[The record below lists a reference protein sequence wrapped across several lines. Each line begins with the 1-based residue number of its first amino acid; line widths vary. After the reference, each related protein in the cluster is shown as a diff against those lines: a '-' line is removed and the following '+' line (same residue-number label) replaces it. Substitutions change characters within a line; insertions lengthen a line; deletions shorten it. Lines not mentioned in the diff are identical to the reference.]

1 MILKDIVK
9 NAACLLNREHVVKF
23 IDGEC
28 EQNLDAKEQT
38 DVFVFCANLV
48 VNELASSFFAM
59 KKIEK
64 VNANNG
70 QIEYSVFAERPLEIL
85 SVENERGEQIPFKE
99 RGNHLELKGN
109 AVFVTYKYLPPN
121 YNLSDTIGFSDN
133 RISARILA
141 YGVVAEVCL
150 IERAFSESVS
160 FRKRYSEEISKLI
173 LPKSKCVKA
182 RRWA

>member
-1 MILKDIVK
+1 MILKDIVL
-9 NAACLLNREHVVKF
+9 NSACLLNREHVVKF
-23 IDGEC
+23 INGEC
-28 EQNLDAKEQT
+28 SDNLDAKEQT
-38 DVFVFCANLV
+38 DIFVFCANLV

-59 KKIEK
+59 KKTEK
-64 VNANNG
+64 VSVNNG
-70 QIEYSVFAERPLEIL
+70 QIEYSVFSERPLEIL

-99 RGNHLELKGN
+99 RGKCLELKGTK
-109 AVFVTYKYLPPN
+109 VFVTYKYLPPN
-121 YNLSDTIGFSDN
+121 YNLNDKVGFYDN

-150 IERAFSESVS
+150 IERAFNESVS
-160 FRKRYSEEISKLI
+160 YRKRYSEEISKLI